1 MSNNTLTTGALSTA
15 PYTAAIPTRQA
26 PRGHGGRTPA
36 MRKLRRIV
44 KRVPV
49 WIAVGILLVIVLY
62 PQVWMVLGSFK
73 TQSEFL
79 SNPALALPEQWRF
92 DNYIAALTNGDVA
105 RNYLN
110 SVLVT
115 IPSVILILFI
125 GVAAGYA
132 LEVMIWKGRNAI
144 LLYILAGIMVP
155 GQMILVPLFIIYFN
169 LGITDSLLP
178 LIITYTAMG
187 IPLTTF
193 LMATYFRAVPRDV
206 FEAATM
212 DGSSPLRSFFLIGLP
227 MMKNAIITVG
237 LVQFFSVWN
246 DLLIALTFTTRPEL
260 ATIQVGLLSLG
271 DEYGSTQYGPLFAA
285 VSINIVVLLAVFLVL
300 NKKIMAGMAAGSV
313 KG

>member
-1 MSNNTLTTGALSTA
+1 MSTNTLTTDALTTA
-15 PYTAAIPTRQA
+15 TPTRQA
-26 PRGHGGRTPA
+26 PPSTGGRTPA
-36 MRKLRRIV
+36 MRKVRRIV
-44 KRVPV
+44 KRIPV
-49 WIAVGILLVIVLY
+49 WIVVTILLVIVLY

-73 TQSEFL
+73 TQAEFL

-92 DNYIAALTNGDVA
+92 DNYITALTNGDVA

-110 SVLVT
+110 SILVT
-115 IPSVILILFI
+115 IPSVILIVFV

-132 LEVMIWKGRNAI
+132 LEVMIWKGRNAV

-155 GQMILVPLFIIYFN
+155 GQMILVPLFIVYFQI
-169 LGITDSLLP
+169 GITDSLLP
-178 LIITYTAMG
+178 LIITYTVMG

-212 DGSSPLRSFFLIGLP
+212 DGSGPLRSFFLIGLP
-227 MMKNAIITVG
+227 MMKNAIITIG

-285 VSINIVVLLAVFLVL
+285 VSINIVVLLSVFLVL